1 MSNILSTIFIT
12 EETFPIHTVV
22 KNALANSLRG
32 FTWYVER
39 TPENEKVL
47 QEALGV
53 DFKRT
58 QYGYY
63 LEHTKGFIPHENG
76 DHIALCVSIADLTL
90 EQLQTLATKPSVF
103 KIHNDETVD
112 RMSDKPHL
120 THPLLFKSGDGIDR
134 VYIIQTLQQQ
144 NDKL

>member
-32 FTWYVER
+32 FTWYVDR
-39 TPENEKVL
+39 TPENEKIL

-63 LEHTKGFIPHENG
+63 LQHSKGFIPHENG

-103 KIHNDETVD
+103 KIHKGATVIE
-112 RMSDKPHL
+112 SDKSNL
-120 THPLLFKSGDGIDR
+120 THPLLFKNGDGIDR
-134 VYIIQTLQQQ
+134 VYIIQALQQQ

>member
-32 FTWYVER
+32 FTWYVDR
-39 TPENEKVL
+39 TPENEKIL

-63 LEHTKGFIPHENG
+63 LQHSKGFIPHENG

-90 EQLQTLATKPSVF
+90 EQLQTLATKPTVF
-103 KIHNDETVD
+103 KIHNDVTVD
-112 RMSDKPHL
+112 VSDKSNL
-120 THPLLFKSGDGIDR
+120 THPLLFKNGDGIDR

>member
-1 MSNILSTIFIT
+1 MSNIIPTIFLT
-12 EETFPIHTVV
+12 EETFPIHAVV
-22 KNALANSLRG
+22 KNALANPLRG

-39 TPENEKVL
+39 NPENEKVL

-63 LEHTKGFIPHENG
+63 LEHSKGFIPHENG

-103 KIHNDETVD
+103 KIHNDGTVD
-112 RMSDKPHL
+112 VSDRSNL
-120 THPLLFKSGDGIDR
+120 THPLLFKNGDRIDR

>member
-32 FTWYVER
+32 FTWYVDR
-39 TPENEKVL
+39 TPENEKIL

-63 LEHTKGFIPHENG
+63 LQHSKGFIPHENG

-103 KIHNDETVD
+103 KIHKDASVIE
-112 RMSDKPHL
+112 SDKSNL
-120 THPLLFKSGDGIDR
+120 THPLLFKNGDGIDR

>member
-1 MSNILSTIFIT
+1 MSNIISTIFLT
-12 EETFPIHTVV
+12 EETFPIHAVV
-22 KNALANSLRG
+22 KNALANPLRG

-58 QYGYY
+58 QYGYC

-76 DHIALCVSIADLTL
+76 DHIALCVSVADLTL

-103 KIHNDETVD
+103 KIHNDGTVD
-112 RMSDKPHL
+112 VSDRSNL
-120 THPLLFKSGDGIDR
+120 THPLLFKNGDGIDR

>member
-12 EETFPIHTVV
+12 EETFPFYTLV
-22 KNALANSLRG
+22 KNAIPNSLRG

>member
-1 MSNILSTIFIT
+1 MSNIISTIFLT
-12 EETFPIHTVV
+12 EETFPIHAVV
-22 KNALANSLRG
+22 KNALANPLRG

-63 LEHTKGFIPHENG
+63 LEHTKGFIPALEG
-76 DHIALCVSIADLTL
+76 DHIALCVSITELTL
-90 EQLQTLATKPSVF
+90 DQLKILADKPSVF
-103 KIHNDETVD
+103 KIHKDVLITEVD
-112 RMSDKPHL
+112 KTSL
-120 THPLLFKSGDGIDR
+120 THPLLIKNGDGIDR
-134 VYIIQTLQQQ
+134 VYIINKLDDQTD
-144 NDKL
+144 NT